1 MDVEQPDRH
10 RPGAGAPPAHWP
22 AKTRQLIDEIR
33 LLCRDW
39 LSEPLKVCLGDFD
52 RALHEHAAGTRS
64 HIEQQRYQA
73 TRQRLVAERRAFEQG
88 FIDCIDRALLQLGA
102 QPTAAKA
109 PPARLTLSL
118 LDPLEHEMTAALDQ
132 LVARSAARGGPLLVE
147 LSYRL
152 AVLIGSP
159 PLESESMPLGP
170 QAMAKAFRD
179 SSAALGL
186 PAEHHLLLLQAV
198 EGRLIQGLTPLH
210 EVINN
215 HLASAGIL
223 PRLRPFPL
231 PRTPRPPRRP
241 RPSPGAPAA
250 PPAAEVAASSSRSG
264 GLREWLARQRGPR
277 PVSGHARFASADELQ
292 AALLTLHHQRGHHA
306 EAGLLRQPQRLREA
320 LIDQLNAG
328 QPMDATPILPA
339 PEGDDAL
346 ELGTRLFDTLRRQLP
361 PMSSAH
367 ALLDRVQLPMLAAAV
382 AEVDFFDRA
391 EQPAR
396 RLLEQLL
403 EAVRDWLDGSD
414 GSLVLEPLLARL
426 DSEPPTAALH
436 AALRADLDGQLE
448 PLQRKAQVAERR
460 HVEAMQGRE
469 RLEQARRRAAELL
482 AGLLAKAPP
491 RAALRTLLEHAWSDV
506 LALTLLRHG
515 EQSET
520 FARRLVITDQ
530 LLGRLPPG
538 NLETL
543 QAEVVAGVQQIG
555 MHGEEADQIA
565 HRLIGAGAM
574 LQEADAPDPASGLTM
589 RLKQRRG
596 LDEPGAPSP
605 AAPVVPSA
613 EALRLHQRLSQHAG
627 GWFEFAEAGG
637 GRVRRKLA
645 WYSPR
650 GARGLFVTRQGQR
663 AEEMTLAEL
672 AEAIGAGKVRELPAV
687 NESDLDRAVRSLAD
701 SLCQANPMPGAR
713 S

>member
-52 RALHEHAAGTRS
+52 RALHEHAARTRS

-73 TRQRLVAERRAFEQG
+73 TRQRLVADRLAFERG

-102 QPTAAKA
+102 QPAAVKA

-152 AVLIGSP
+152 AVLVGSP

-215 HLASAGIL
+215 HLAAAGIL

-241 RPSPGAPAA
+241 RPLPGAPAA
-250 PPAAEVAASSSRSG
+250 PAAESAALSARSG
-264 GLREWLARQRGPR
+264 GLRELLARQRGPR
-277 PVSGHARFASADELQ
+277 PVSGHARFASTDELQ
-292 AALLTLHHQRGHHA
+292 AALLALQRQHGRHA
-306 EAGLLRQPQRLREA
+306 EAGLLQHPQRLREA
-320 LIDQLNAG
+320 LIDQLNSG
-328 QPMDATPILPA
+328 QPMDAAPILPP
-339 PEGDDAL
+339 PEGDEAL
-346 ELGTRLFDTLRRQLP
+346 ELATRLFDTLRSQLP
-361 PMSSAH
+361 PASSAQ

-382 AEVDFFDRA
+382 ADGDFFDHP

-396 RLLEQLL
+396 RLLDQLL
-403 EAVRDWLDGSD
+403 EAVRDWLEGSD

-426 DSEPPTAALH
+426 DSEPPTAALY
-436 AALRADLDGQLE
+436 AALRTELDGQLG

-491 RAALRTLLEHAWSDV
+491 RAALRALLEHAWSDV

-543 QAEVVAGVQQIG
+543 QGEVVAGLQQIG
-555 MHGEEADQIA
+555 MHGEEAEQVA

-574 LQEADAPDPASGLTM
+574 LQEADAPGLTGLAM
-589 RLKQRRG
+589 RLKQRHG
-596 LDEPGAPSP
+596 QDEPDAPSP

-627 GWFEFAEAGG
+627 GWFEFAEPGG

-663 AEEMTLAEL
+663 AEEMSLAEL
-672 AEAIGAGKVRELPAV
+672 AQAIGAGKVRELPAV
-687 NESDLDRAVRSLAD
+687 NETDLDRALRSLAD
-701 SLCQANPMPGAR
+701 SLRQANPMPGAR